1 MDKLQAENV
10 QLKAEN
16 AELKTTNVKLKARVT
31 ELEGQLQH
39 AAEAQGT
46 LLTAVGGLNVV
57 AVDAAQRAH
66 VAESMQRNTNQIHN
80 LEAKIKAFEEE
91 AQALRSEN
99 NSLRTRN
106 KALDERCKLLEE
118 ANQQLESHVKS
129 LQSRVKSL
137 EADVLNIKTCFETR
151 DAMRDLEWFICNE
164 AVLAAGWTKS
174 QIRKKKV
181 RATPTRV
188 CCVRARV

>member
-46 LLTAVGGLNVV
+46 LSTAVGGLNVV

-118 ANQQLESHVKS
+118 ANQQLES
-129 LQSRVKSL
+129 RVKSL

-164 AVLAAGWTKS
+164 VALAAGWTKP
-174 QIRKKKV
+174 QIRKQKV